1 VVVEF
6 SPPIDAKERQME
18 VEDRSNDAELNEVRD
33 AQGPRALSIAGATTV
48 PGSHPDAE
56 VSLIGQQQWQAIHDR
71 RAAGHSVSAIAREFA
86 LDRKTVR
93 SCLLEPNWRP
103 YRRRTP
109 AASLLDAHRAW
120 LAERA
125 PQVNYSA
132 RILWQELRAQH
143 GFAGSYVIVR
153 RALVPLRLAA
163 CVASLTQR
171 RFETAPGEQAQCDWG
186 QISVPLGGV
195 RTRLHVFV
203 MTLGYSRR
211 GFAQGFERERMP
223 DLLAAHEA
231 AFAHFGGRCE
241 QLLYDR
247 MRTVVLGATEGR
259 PRLNATF
266 AAFAAHWGF
275 TPRLCQ
281 PYRAQTKGK
290 VESGVKYVKR
300 NFVPG
305 RVFADLEDFNA
316 QLAAWQAEVADL
328 RIHGTTYQRPID
340 RFADETR
347 ARPASLRRPRARART
362 RPGSWLARRW
372 GPVRGQPLLGA
383 LRADRQDGAGGARG
397 RALGHPLPWQRR
409 GRAHGAG
416 RQGAAERAPRAWTWR
431 CGTQHAP
438 ALRHRE
444 RAASCPRSGTRGRGA
459 RPGGVR
465 AVVCQQP
472 RGGGTSKTA
481 SSPPVTPAAMTTPAQ
496 LERLGEHLRKLRL
509 LKSAERLEALLQ
521 HAAAHEL
528 PYAEFLDQVL
538 GEEVAAKTSKNTSPC
553 ARPWPDSRSS
563 SRWRPS
569 TSATSPRST
578 ASRCRCW
585 PVATS
590 SSTATT

>member
-328 RIHGTTYQRPID
+328 RIHGTTHQRPID
-340 RFADETR
+340 RFADE
-347 ARPASLRRPRARART
+347 ARALAPTAGQASFLAACVRERVVAEDWLVSIAANRYSVPFALIGKT
-362 RPGSWLARRW
+362 VQVVREGGRWVIGYRGSVVAEHTVLAGKAQLSVHPEH
-372 GPVRGQPLLGA
+372 GP
-383 LRADRQDGAGGARG
+383 
-397 RALGHPLPWQRR
+397 
-409 GRAHGAG
+409 
-416 RQGAAERAPRAWTWR
+416 GAAVRN
-431 CGTQHAP
+431 
-438 ALRHRE
+438 
-444 RAASCPRSGTRGRGA
+444 TRQRFA
-459 RPGGVR
+459 
-465 AVVCQQP
+465 
-472 RGGGTSKTA
+472 TA
-481 SSPPVTPAAMTTPAQ
+481 S
-496 LERLGEHLRKLRL
+496 
-509 LKSAERLEALLQ
+509 ALL
-521 HAAAHEL
+521 HARDPAREVEVRDLAVYEQLFASNLAEAA
-528 PYAEFLDQVL
+528 
-538 GEEVAAKTSKNTSPC
+538 
-553 ARPWPDSRSS
+553 
-563 SRWRPS
+563 
-569 TSATSPRST
+569 
-578 ASRCRCW
+578 
-585 PVATS
+585 
-590 SSTATT
+590 